1 VIRRFAKGIFA
12 GLTVMMPASAR
23 LFLAGRLAYESTRL
37 WWSARREMLA
47 AMYIAG
53 EGIEIGAL
61 YNPLPLPAEVG
72 IKYVD
77 CVPMERLA
85 GRHARL

>member
-1 VIRRFAKGIFA
+1 MIRRFAKGIFA
-12 GLTVMMPASAR
+12 GLTVMIPASAR
-23 LFLAGRLAYESTRL
+23 LFLAGRLAHESTRL

-47 AMYIAG
+47 AMYIPG

-61 YNPLPLPAEVG
+61 NNPLPPAGVG

-77 CVPMERLA
+77 CVPMERLG